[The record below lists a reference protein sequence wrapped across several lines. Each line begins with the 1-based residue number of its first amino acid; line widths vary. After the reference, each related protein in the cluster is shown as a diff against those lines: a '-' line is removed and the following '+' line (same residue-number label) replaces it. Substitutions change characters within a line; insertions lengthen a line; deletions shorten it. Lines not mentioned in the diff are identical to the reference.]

1 METVRWG
8 GGGDSQTSL
17 VLQINQT
24 LWESVA
30 AGWRLD
36 HKLCLVFHN
45 VPQCTNDP
53 LRDSGMILW
62 DSCVASVSECV
73 HMYTHTRH
81 IQKPQPRTS
90 HMLKSKSVSCNNER
104 MLTNKTTKIKIR
116 TNRLLVF
123 FDSSDSNPNVDLE
136 GRDHRRRAWLDW
148 LCVSALVK
156 QMGEY
161 VCNDHIIWNMLN
173 WSENVP
179 LNSTQP

>member
-73 HMYTHTRH
+73 HMYTHTHGTHKNLSQGRATCSSLKVYRATMSVCWQ
-81 IQKPQPRTS
+81 IKQPK
-90 HMLKSKSVSCNNER
+90 LNQ
-104 MLTNKTTKIKIR
+104 NKQVTC
-116 TNRLLVF
+116 V

-136 GRDHRRRAWLDW
+136 GRDHRRRACPDW